1 MSKHNDHLDAY
12 VSSLLHK
19 CLAGPIFIPDT
30 KEGEYPMNIKE
41 AFMRVFKGHDPIDFI
56 QDFVLETSID
66 SDQIVHAT
74 MSVPAYGIYGLSN
87 SKKHTVGGR
96 SIPQLPK
103 RIIFSGPKTI
113 VFWHDG
119 TKTIVSCA
127 EDEEY
132 DPYNA
137 FCAAVVKKMFGT
149 TSAAKSFLHK
159 HSEYHAP
166 KEKKSKPEEFEGV
179 EYQVNCDVDIM
190 EAEIVPVY
198 EEECRSSPIE
208 YDNCVGDYSKED
220 C

>member
-1 MSKHNDHLDAY
+1 MDNRDAY
-12 VSSLLHK
+12 FRYHANQVMAKYLQE
-19 CLAGPIFIPDT
+19 G
-30 KEGEYPMNIKE
+30 KEDEVNMKDMLIKL
-41 AFMRVFKGHDPIDFI
+41 FGGHNPLDCI
-56 QDFVLETSID
+56 QDLVLQQCSGCPD
-66 SDQIVHAT
+66 IVEVT
-74 MSVPAYGIYGLSN
+74 MSVPSWPACDAHFIKST

-113 VFWHDG
+113 VFWHDD